1 MIPLLA
7 LTALLFKRTTSL
19 LLLAGVSITIG
30 GFLFGVVFSF
40 TQSVNTYLIEEGRV
54 LVGGD
59 AVISSP
65 YPINKNTPLL
75 ISLKEK
81 GITTLDSRSFQGVF
95 STKTGTT
102 SQAEIRAVGDEYPL
116 YGKVLLRDD
125 VNFSYES
132 SSLYAEGL
140 FLERL
145 GVSVG
150 DVVSF
155 AGKDFI
161 IRGEILKEP
170 DSIATGISFAPK
182 VIVFLDDIATITAPL
197 SESRTRYRMLFKGDE
212 NLFTAS
218 DRANLKAYATENKLR
233 FDDATDG
240 PNSLLEGFSSLED
253 FIAILLA
260 VALFLVVI
268 NIGANLSY
276 LLAKYRKT
284 IALLKIHGATEN
296 MVRNT
301 FLFLLGIVGVF
312 GGLCGSLLGVY
323 GGKYALL
330 YVQELYT
337 INVIQEGEVYVVL
350 LGGLFGLVFI
360 VLSALPFLRLVSQV
374 KPKELLLNTVSLKQ
388 SLSLRKVL
396 LYVPIPL
403 FVSAVL
409 YGVSNN
415 LLIASLGVI
424 VCGVIF
430 LLFMMIVYGVLYML
444 YSIRGRLSF
453 LLRSIISFLYLRKAE
468 TLVSSSAIMTA
479 FLLVFLVLAVEKNI
493 ETNLRQNI
501 ATTAPSLYLIDITK
515 SQLQEIKSFVGE
527 TFKEYPIV
535 RGRLLFV
542 DERDILKEDNREL
555 RREFNLTYRD
565 TLIEGEK
572 VTEGIFGDNKGGT
585 VIPVS
590 LDKDFAREIGGATL
604 GSTIVLFIQGIEL
617 RATVTSIRE
626 VDSRSG
632 IPFFYFVFPKSV
644 LEKYPATFFG
654 TAEVSVEKR
663 RSIESYIATN
673 FPNIIPI
680 VTSSLIAIVTETVET
695 VVQVVTL
702 LSIPSVALGLFL
714 IIVMIFQN
722 MYERRSDVLI
732 LRAFGMSR
740 RRVTLLFVIEGS
752 FLVLLSGF
760 ISYAVAHMLAY
771 ILNVTLFSFTLFSFA
786 TAPFIVVIAVLV
798 CVLVIATLLAY
809 SLAKSSLKTLLNEK

>member
-1 MIPLLA
+1 MIPLLTLA
-7 LTALLFKRTTSL
+7 SLLFKRTSSL
-19 LLLAGVSITIG
+19 LILAAMSITIG
-30 GFLFGVVFSF
+30 GFLFGVIFSF
-40 TQSVNTYLIEEGRV
+40 TQSINTYLIQEGRV

-65 YPINKNTPLL
+65 YPIDKNAQLL
-75 ISLKEK
+75 VSLKEK
-81 GITTLDSRSFQGVF
+81 GVTTLDIRSFQGVF

-125 VNFSYES
+125 VNFSYEA

-155 AGKDFI
+155 AGKDFT

-170 DSIATGISFAPK
+170 DGIATGISFAPK
-182 VIVFLDDIATITAPL
+182 VIVFLDDVNTINVPL
-197 SESRTRYRMLFKGDE
+197 SESRTRYRMFFKGDE
-212 NLFTAS
+212 NIFNAN
-218 DRANLKAYATENKLR
+218 DRASLKAYATENKLR

-240 PNSLLEGFSSLED
+240 PNSLLEGFSSLDD

-284 IALLKIHGATEN
+284 IALLKIHGASEN

-301 FLFLLGIVGVF
+301 FIILLGFVGIF
-312 GGLCGSLLGVY
+312 GGVIGSLLGVY
-323 GGKYALL
+323 GGEYALL
-330 YVQELYT
+330 YVQELYA
-337 INVIQEGEVYVVL
+337 INVTQEGKLAVVV
-350 LGGLFGLVFI
+350 LGGLFGLIFI
-360 VLSALPFLRLVSQV
+360 LLSALPFLKLVSQV
-374 KPKELLLNTVSLKQ
+374 KSKELLLNTVSLKQ
-388 SLSLRKVL
+388 VFSLKKVL

-403 FVSAVL
+403 FVSTVL
-409 YGVSNN
+409 YGVSKNI
-415 LLIASLGVI
+415 LIASLGVV
-424 VCGVIF
+424 VCGAVF
-430 LLFMMIVYGVLYML
+430 LFFMMIVYGILYAL
-444 YSIRGRLSF
+444 YRIREKMSF
-453 LLRSIISFLYLRKAE
+453 VLRSIISFLYLRKAE

-501 ATTAPSLYLIDITK
+501 ATTAPSLYVIDITK
-515 SQLQEIKSFVGE
+515 SQLQEVKAFIGE
-527 TFKEYPIV
+527 TFNEYPIV

-542 DERDILKEDNREL
+542 DQRDILKEDNREL

-565 TLIEGEK
+565 TLIQGEK
-572 VTEGIFGDNKGGT
+572 VIEGVFGDNKGGT

-590 LDKDFAREIGGATL
+590 LDKDFAREIGGATI

-654 TAEVSVEKR
+654 TAEVDDQKR
-663 RSIESYIATN
+663 RSIESYIANN

-702 LSIPSVALGLFL
+702 LSVPSVALGLFL

-722 MYERRSDVLI
+722 MYERRSDVLV

-740 RRVTLLFVIEGS
+740 KRVTILFVVEGS
-752 FLVLLSGF
+752 FLVIVSGL
-760 ISYAVAHMLAY
+760 ISYVVAHLLAY

-786 TAPFIVVIAVLV
+786 ITPFAIIIAVLV
-798 CVLVIATLLAY
+798 CVVTIATLLSR
-809 SLAKSSLKTLLNEK
+809 SLAKSSLKHLLNEK